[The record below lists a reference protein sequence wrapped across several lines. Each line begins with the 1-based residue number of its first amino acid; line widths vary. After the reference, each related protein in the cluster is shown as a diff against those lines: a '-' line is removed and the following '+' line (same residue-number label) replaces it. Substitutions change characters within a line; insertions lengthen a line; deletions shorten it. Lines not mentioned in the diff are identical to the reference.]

1 MYWASFM
8 GNIGKAAERSLSGVY
23 SLTLSSLFK
32 QEAKKWHFFK
42 HRHLLEPTIASSVS
56 VDYGH

>member
-8 GNIGKAAERSLSGVY
+8 SNNGEAAGRSLSGAH
-23 SLTLSSLFK
+23 SLTLSSLLK
-32 QEAKKWHFFK
+32 QEAKKWYSFK

-56 VDYGH
+56 IDYGH